1 MTSSTADA
9 PPDARS
15 VRALFLDRFGRDPD
29 VVASAPG
36 RVNLIGEHTD
46 YNGGEVLPIAISRRT
61 WVAVGR
67 RAGDDISMLR
77 AASATQ
83 EKMGSSPLVS
93 PVRSGE
99 WWDYLVGVAAPL
111 LQAATGSSSNAS
123 LDVAVMSDVPAGAGL
138 SSSAAL
144 EVATA
149 LGVGGV
155 LGIEQSL
162 KDAALTA
169 WRAETGFVGVA
180 CGIMDQFA
188 SALCR
193 QGEALH
199 LECDTATYDFAP
211 FRDAL
216 LIFDT
221 AIPRSLRTSHY
232 NERRAECDEA
242 LRLLRLKWPSLPNL
256 AAAEPEQVL
265 EAHLPDPLDRR
276 ALHVSQETRRV
287 RDAVA
292 SLRAG
297 GCISRELLVGSHIS
311 LRDLYECSRPELD
324 WVVDRA
330 ITLPGVRGARLTGAG
345 WGGCVIVVG
354 DEHAL
359 REAGP
364 VLAREYEERF
374 RLTPRLWL
382 STASSGARLEARV
395 SS

>member
-1 MTSSTADA
+1 MTSRPADT
-9 PPDARS
+9 PPDARA
-15 VRALFLDRFGRDPD
+15 VRALFLERFGRAAD

-36 RVNLIGEHTD
+36 RVNLVGEHTD

-67 RAGDDISMLR
+67 RTGDATPTLR

-83 EKMGSSPLVS
+83 PLTGSASLSAPA
-93 PVRSGE
+93 RSGE

-111 LQAATGSSSNAS
+111 LLAAGEAAAATS
-123 LDVAVMSDVPAGAGL
+123 LDVAVMSDVPTGAGL

-149 LGVGGV
+149 LGVGELIGPPQT
-155 LGIEQSL
+155 LEQ
-162 KDAALTA
+162 AALTA

-188 SALCR
+188 SALGR
-193 QGEALH
+193 PGEALH
-199 LECDTATYDFAP
+199 LECETATYDFAP

-242 LRLLRLKWPSLPNL
+242 LRLLRQRWPDLPNL
-256 AAAEPEQVL
+256 AAVEPEQVL
-265 EAHLPDPLDRR
+265 EAQLPDPLDRR
-276 ALHVSQETRRV
+276 ALHVSRETRRV

-297 GCISRELLVGSHIS
+297 GSISRELLVGSHVS

-330 ITLPGVRGARLTGAG
+330 IGLPGVRGARLTGAG
-345 WGGCVIVVG
+345 WGGCAIVVG
-354 DEHAL
+354 DESAL

-364 VLAREYEERF
+364 VLAREYERQF
-374 RLTPRLWL
+374 GLVPRIWR
-382 STASSGARLEARV
+382 SGAADGARV
-395 SS
+395 ER